1 MGDAART
8 ERIKVM
14 IRVRPLVALETDG
27 AHRSSDTVVET
38 TPTEV
43 VLHGAEARHQ
53 LACAFDTVLGPG
65 STQEDVYG
73 HVGDCVDTVA
83 QGYNAT
89 VLAYGQTGSGKTHTM
104 FGAGGWS
111 ESPGGWSGGGII
123 PRAVAALFDALP
135 RGAQVFASF
144 LQVYREQVYD
154 MLRDGAM
161 DRPLEIHEE
170 ALSEGGGT
178 FVSGLSEYGV
188 RSAADC
194 VNLVRA
200 GEANRATRETQMNA
214 SSSRSHSI
222 FTLLVEQKRVD
233 DDGGGEVTL
242 RSKFN
247 LVDLAGSEK
256 WDARQAMGDAR
267 VAEMT
272 RINLSLHTLGKCVAA
287 LAARAKRRG
296 GAPGD
301 AAHVPY
307 RESKLTRL
315 LADSL
320 GGNSLTR
327 LIATL
332 SPAADCVDESV
343 STLRFADR
351 ARSVVVSVRR
361 NLRRPVDHALVQRLQ
376 SEVQRLR
383 AILD

>member
-53 LACAFDTVLGPG
+53 LACALDTVLGPG

-170 ALSEGGGT
+170 AL
-178 FVSGLSEYGV
+178 
-188 RSAADC
+188 
-194 VNLVRA
+194 
-200 GEANRATRETQMNA
+200 
-214 SSSRSHSI
+214 
-222 FTLLVEQKRVD
+222 
-233 DDGGGEVTL
+233 
-242 RSKFN
+242 
-247 LVDLAGSEK
+247 
-256 WDARQAMGDAR
+256 
-267 VAEMT
+267 
-272 RINLSLHTLGKCVAA
+272 
-287 LAARAKRRG
+287 
-296 GAPGD
+296 
-301 AAHVPY
+301 
-307 RESKLTRL
+307 
-315 LADSL
+315 
-320 GGNSLTR
+320 
-327 LIATL
+327 
-332 SPAADCVDESV
+332 
-343 STLRFADR
+343 
-351 ARSVVVSVRR
+351 
-361 NLRRPVDHALVQRLQ
+361 
-376 SEVQRLR
+376 
-383 AILD
+383 